1 VPRGT
6 LHLARSKFL
15 WKGICYECLRIW
27 NYGLT
32 PVDAAIGLEVDA
44 DFADIF
50 EVRGIERKKRGKR
63 LETGVK
69 KGSIILAYEGLD
81 GVRRRTWVEY
91 STPPSLR
98 PTQFSRNSVRFDGVL
113 QPKEETNL
121 FFTISCE
128 LDGVSTPRT
137 SYEDAFSEAS
147 GASKAAKSEDWKIET
162 SNEWFNDWVNRSKAD
177 LAMMMTDTPHGPY
190 PYAGVPWFST
200 VFGRDGI
207 ITALQLLWLNP
218 SIAKGVLGY
227 LAATQAKNVS
237 PEHDAE
243 PGKILHEAR
252 RGEMAALREIPFG
265 QYYGSVDATP
275 LFVMLLGAYYER
287 TGDRSFIEAL
297 WPHAE
302 RALQWIDN
310 YGDKDG
316 DGFVEYLRHS
326 PKGLVHQ
333 GWKDSQDA
341 VFHADGTLAEGPIAL
356 CEVQGY
362 VYAAKRSAA
371 ELAAVLGQ
379 RERAAELLHQS
390 QALQDQFERTFW
402 SEELSSYAMALDGR
416 KRPCLVRSSNA
427 GHCLFTSI
435 AGKERASRVA
445 KTLLDKGSFSG
456 WGIRTI
462 DERESRY
469 NPMSYHNGSIWPH
482 DNALIAYGLTRYGL
496 KESVLRIFGAL
507 FEASCFMDLHRLPEL
522 FCGFPQRHGEGPT
535 LYPVACIP
543 QSWAAASVFLL
554 LQACLGLEVKNLQGQ
569 VLLSHPVL
577 PEFLK
582 EVRIHNLTL
591 GKATVDLLLQR
602 HAQNVSI
609 SILRREGEID
619 VVTVK

>member
-1 VPRGT
+1 
-6 LHLARSKFL
+6 
-15 WKGICYECLRIW
+15 
-27 NYGLT
+27 
-32 PVDAAIGLEVDA
+32 
-44 DFADIF
+44 
-50 EVRGIERKKRGKR
+50 
-63 LETGVK
+63 
-69 KGSIILAYEGLD
+69 
-81 GVRRRTWVEY
+81 
-91 STPPSLR
+91 
-98 PTQFSRNSVRFDGVL
+98 VRFDGVL

-147 GASKAAKSEDWKIET
+147 GANKAYKSEDWEIET

-218 SIAKGVLGY
+218 SIAKGVLGH

-275 LFVMLLGAYYER
+275 LFVMLLGAYYDR
-287 TGDRSFIEAL
+287 TGDRRFIEAL

-390 QALQDQFERTFW
+390 QALQDQFERAFW

-416 KRPCLVRSSNA
+416 KRPCLVKSSNA

-445 KTLLDKGSFSG
+445 KILLDKGSFSG

-462 DERESRY
+462 DEGESRY
-469 NPMSYHNGSIWPH
+469 NPMSYHNGSVWPH

-496 KESVLRIFGAL
+496 KDSVLRIFGAL

-522 FCGFPQRHGEGPT
+522 FCGFPRRHGEGPT